1 MIGLT
6 GITAGT
12 AIRRLLGE
20 GQLYYNY
27 GIGGE
32 RLLGA
37 VMSGVFDPGITMAE
51 APVAG
56 AIGVLEMLDYI
67 ESCKPT
73 IQAQLI
79 EITKENLI
87 QMLPG
92 GAEAAGGGRTLQP
105 AEWFGLGTGAVAAY
119 PLSQD
124 FVYADSLRVWQDL
137 GRGPELMTLTT
148 DYTLNAPA
156 GIVTFTANLPAAA
169 AATSTSGLNPIVDM
183 SVFPLEVDMNIQLD
197 GGAVTP
203 VVFVWA
209 ACFNGAQTAAEMELK
224 IQALGGLFAAITVA
238 YVGAAPDDY
247 YLITGTTTGAA
258 MSVVITSGGANS
270 CTDELELGL
279 VDGGTEAP
287 GDDAANVTAEYD
299 YDSSDGVATY
309 AFITANPIA
318 ATDYATNIAWVGRCP
333 DQPARDLVIMIHNAL
348 PIVMD
353 SWTLEEKGHIG
364 VSVTF
369 RGSVSEAAP
378 QVLPF
383 EIRRPIP
390 A

>member
-27 GIGGE
+27 GLGTQ

-37 VMSGVFDPGITMAE
+37 VMAGVFDPGITMAE

-56 AIGVLEMLDYI
+56 ALGVLEMLDYI

-119 PLSQD
+119 PLSND
-124 FVYADSLRVWQDL
+124 FVYADSLRVWEDL
-137 GRGPELMTLTT
+137 GRGPVLMTLTT
-148 DYTLNAPA
+148 DYALNAAA
-156 GIVTFTANLPAAA
+156 GIVTFVANLPAAGP
-169 AATSTSGLNPIVDM
+169 ATSTSGLNPVTDM
-183 SVFPLEVDMNIQLD
+183 SLHALEVDMNIQLD

-203 VVFVWA
+203 VAFVWA
-209 ACFNGAQTAAEMELK
+209 ATFNGAQVAAEMETK

-238 YVGAAPDDY
+238 YVGVAPTDY
-247 YLITGTTTGAA
+247 YVVTGSTVGAA
-258 MSVVITSGGANS
+258 MSVVITSGGVNS

-309 AFITANPIA
+309 AVITANPIA
-318 ATDYATNIAWVGRCP
+318 AADYATNIAWLGRCA
-333 DQPARDLVIMIHNAL
+333 DQPAEELIIMIHNAL
-348 PIVMD
+348 PIAMD
-353 SWTLEEKGHIG
+353 AWTLEEKGHIG
-364 VSVTF
+364 VQVTF
-369 RGSVSEAAP
+369 RGSVSGALP
-378 QVLPF
+378 QALPF